1 MTYIVENWDTIGEI
15 ALQVVGIAALV
26 ATLTPTENDNKVIG
40 LISRLI
46 HTLGANFGK
55 AKNK

>member
-1 MTYIVENWDTIGEI
+1 MTNIGENWDTIGEI
-15 ALQVVGIAALV
+15 ALQVVGVAALI
-26 ATLTPTENDNKVIG
+26 ATLTPTDTDNRVIN
-40 LISRLI
+40 LISKLI

>member
-1 MTYIVENWDTIGEI
+1 MTYIIENWDTIGEI

-26 ATLTPTENDNKVIG
+26 ATLTPTDTDNKVIN
-40 LISRLI
+40 LISKLI
-46 HTLGANFGK
+46 HTLGAIFGK

>member
-15 ALQVVGIAALV
+15 ALQVVGVAALI
-26 ATLTPTENDNKVIG
+26 ATLTPPDTDNRVIN
-40 LISRLI
+40 LISKLI